1 MQHPMKPVRKI
12 AIHEMVVNRLRQ
24 AIHLGD
30 YLPGDRLPPERDI
43 ADRLE
48 VSRET
53 VRGAIQVLEDEG
65 YVVRRRGATGGH
77 AITALKKPTAR
88 MFAQLRADQNGIV
101 NLMNFR
107 RANECLAARLAAE
120 QASDTAVD
128 KIARAVDDLKSA
140 EDIPR
145 FRRADASFHL
155 AVAVAAGNPCVEKAI
170 TDAREAIFLLH
181 GTRDYKLVLDTT
193 LSAHQEILDAIS
205 AHEPDRAE
213 KAMVRHIDVAL
224 DEIRYTL
231 NTVAEK

>member
-1 MQHPMKPVRKI
+1 MKPVRKI
-12 AIHEMVVNRLRQ
+12 AIHEMVVNQLRQ

-30 YLPGDRLPPERDI
+30 YLPGDRLPAERDI

-65 YVVRRRGATGGH
+65 YVVRRRGAAGGH
-77 AITALKKPTAR
+77 AITALKEPTAR
-88 MFAQLRADQNGIV
+88 MLAQLRADQDSIV
-101 NLMNFR
+101 NLMDFR

-120 QASDTAVD
+120 HASSTAIE
-128 KIARAVDDLKSA
+128 KIARAVDDLKTA

-155 AVAVAAGNPCVEKAI
+155 AVAVAAGNPYVVEAI
-170 TDAREAIFLLH
+170 TDARDAIFLLH
-181 GTRDYKLVLDTT
+181 GKRDYKLVLDTT
-193 LSAHQEILDAIS
+193 LSGHQEILEAIR
-205 AHEPDRAE
+205 AREPDRAE
-213 KAMVRHIDVAL
+213 QAMARHIDVAL
-224 DEIRYTL
+224 DEIRHAL